1 MTKRSTKKRKWRT
14 SRRAKVTPGSPP
26 GQLVAPEGAEHSRV
40 RVLAYGPDGIDER
53 DAVRVEEIRGI
64 LGRRPTTWIDVQ
76 GVTDVETVSAL
87 GDLLGLHRLALE
99 DVVNLG
105 QRAKVDDY
113 DQYLFLV
120 ARVPTPVDD
129 PSPSEQISLFVGP
142 GWVVTFQERPGD
154 PFDGVRD
161 RVRAGKGRIRGS
173 GPDYL
178 VYALLDAVIDA
189 NFPVVEDIGHRLESI
204 ERRIVESTDES
215 TVGDL
220 LRLRSEMLTLRRDLL
235 PHRDMLLSLIRGE
248 SPLCEASTTVF
259 LRDCADHIDQL
270 IDLLVVYR
278 EVSSDLMAFY
288 VSSVSNRMNEVMKV
302 LTMVAT
308 VFIPLSFVAGV
319 YGMNFDP
326 EASRWNMPELGW
338 PFGYPAVLLLM
349 LGIASGMLLMF
360 RRMGWLGRE
369 SRDGGV
375 SR

>member
-14 SRRAKVTPGSPP
+14 SRTSTVTPGSPP
-26 GQLVAPEGAEHSRV
+26 GQLVARDGAGQARL
-40 RVLAYGPDGIDER
+40 RILAYGPDGIEER
-53 DAVRVEEIRGI
+53 EASRVEDVQQTI
-64 LGRRPTTWIDVQ
+64 GRWPTTWIDVQ
-76 GVTDVETVSAL
+76 GVADVETVSAL

-113 DQYLFLV
+113 ETYLFIV
-120 ARVPTPVDD
+120 ARAPTPVDD
-129 PSPSEQISLFVGP
+129 PAHSEQISMFVGP
-142 GWVVTFQERPGD
+142 GYVVTFQEREGD
-154 PFDGVRD
+154 PFDGVRE
-161 RVRAGKGRIRGS
+161 RIRAGKGRIRSS

-178 VYALLDAVIDA
+178 TYALLDAVIDA
-189 NFPVVEDIGHRLESI
+189 NFPIVEDVGHRLESI
-204 ERRIVESTDES
+204 ERRIVEGPDEP

-235 PHRDMLLSLIRGE
+235 PHRDMLQSLIRGE
-248 SPLCEASTTVF
+248 SPLCQPSTAVF

-270 IDLLVVYR
+270 NDLLVVYR
-278 EVSSDLMAFY
+278 EVSSDLMALH

-326 EASRWNMPELGW
+326 DASRWNMPELGW
-338 PFGYPAVLLLM
+338 AFGYPAVLLLM
-349 LGIASGMLLMF
+349 LAIAAGMLVMF
-360 RRMGWLGRE
+360 RRMGWLGGRPG
-369 SRDGGV
+369 RGV